1 MGKVLV
7 KILGV
12 LGAPEV
18 NGLRFYL
25 YMNERKSVGRN
36 GI

>member
-18 NGLRFYL
+18 NGLRFYF
-25 YMNERKSVGRN
+25 YMNERESVGRN